1 MPVLQI
7 TPITAIYIKC
17 GDFVQLF
24 AQHFKAQCFK
34 NIFSHHLYV

>member
-1 MPVLQI
+1 MLVLQI
-7 TPITAIYIKC
+7 TQITAIYIKC
-17 GDFVQLF
+17 GGFVQRS